1 MSDKVE
7 KQETETPIE
16 MSEKEMLD
24 SLKVVAEDLGLTFSP
39 NIKYATLKMKVD
51 AAIQAELQVPNKGES
66 TKTPEDLEAE
76 KNHAIKLDLTKLVRC
91 MIVSNDPAMKEWDMT
106 PYYSFSNSIITLPKQ
121 TFPLNVEWHV
131 PKAYFDMMSAMECRI
146 PVKSKD
152 EKGRSITISKMIKK
166 YNITVLPPLTEEELE
181 ALKQAQIMRDGL

>member
-7 KQETETPIE
+7 NKETDTPVE
-16 MSEKEMLD
+16 LSEKEMLD
-24 SLKVVAEDLGLTFSP
+24 SLKEVADDLDITYSP

-51 AAIQAELQVPNKGES
+51 AAIQAGLNVPNNDEG
-66 TKTPEDLEAE
+66 TKTPEDLQAE
-76 KNHAIKLDLTKLVRC
+76 QNQAIRLDLTRLIRC

-106 PYYSFSNSIITLPKQ
+106 PYYSFSNSILTLPKQ

-131 PKAYFDMMSAMECRI
+131 PKAYFDMMSSMECRL

-152 EKGRSITISKMIKK
+152 EKGRTITVSKMIKK